1 MDSSVVREWKI
12 MASNVFLYTC
22 TAIVLAIFI
31 AYLVFLF
38 IILWRTK

>member
-1 MDSSVVREWKI
+1 
-12 MASNVFLYTC
+12 MASNVFIYTC

-31 AYLVFLF
+31 AYLAFLF